1 MPKLAFALAGF
12 LIPALCWAEPEPSI
26 DFSVRYYDV
35 TGSTT
40 DQIRASVFHN
50 TPIRI
55 NGSPYGAVTENHFD
69 RAYSAVTTSAG
80 ACEVKN
86 VRVHLISRITLPR
99 LVQNGQSEAVL
110 SEWQR
115 YIGALRAHEMMH
127 AQNGRYT
134 AETIASRLFSVKSAM
149 PCPQM
154 QQLLNAA
161 VEQLIENMGKW
172 DEQLDAKTEHG
183 RSQGAFLRP
192 GFQ

>member
-1 MPKLAFALAGF
+1 MRKFVIAMAGLLAPVLS
-12 LIPALCWAEPEPSI
+12 WAEPEPTI
-26 DFSVRYYDV
+26 DFSIRYYDV
-35 TGSTT
+35 VGSTT

-69 RAYSAVTTSAG
+69 RAYSAVTTGAG
-80 ACEVKN
+80 GCEVKN

-99 LVQNGQSEAVL
+99 LVRDGQSETVL

-134 AETIASRLFSVKSAM
+134 AETIASRLFSVKSSM
-149 PCPQM
+149 PCSQM

-172 DEQLDAKTEHG
+172 DEQLDATTEHG